1 MSQKSKKGLG
11 RGLSALFGDQKNEE
25 NQPFK
30 QSIKKIPIAN
40 ISRNKFQPR
49 LIFDELKLDEL
60 ASSIKKKWCYSTNS
74 S

>member
-30 QSIKKIPIAN
+30 QSIKKIPMGTITHTEIRAN
-40 ISRNKFQPR
+40 I
-49 LIFDELKLDEL
+49 
-60 ASSIKKKWCYSTNS
+60 
-74 S
+74 